1 MPVYRVTVSVR
12 TLDHVDPTTMANHVA
27 DAVSCWGGQY
37 HPDDP
42 LFSAHVRSKATNRG
56 VTIKDAD
63 YDTFLE
69 DN

>member
-12 TLDHVDPTTMANHVA
+12 TLDHVEPDAMANHVA

-42 LFSAHVRSKATNRG
+42 LFSAHVRSKATCRG
-56 VTIKDAD
+56 VTMQDAD
-63 YDTFLE
+63 YDTFLG